1 MKKIIAITIMTVFSL
16 FSCNDSKTSI
26 TSNKEIDHS
35 EAPIETEDLSNS
47 PGDDI
52 VLTMGIMVE
61 HPFYLNGRDLVE
73 EFNDK
78 DNGYKIV
85 LKDYAEGFDP
95 TDDFGPPPA
104 DGILDWDRE
113 LTLDIM
119 KGEVLDIIPN
129 CFSNQGRFNILAEK
143 GAFENLDYFIDNDDK
158 ITKGELFE
166 NVLQA
171 CEINNELRFM
181 PLSFSIDTLLGNK
194 KYVGTKTSWTFDEM
208 KEYWEKAPEGS
219 TISGHRNED
228 YVYYTLLRG
237 ILSSFID
244 YDKAE
249 CHFDSDE
256 FINILDFLDSFD
268 DYNGYK
274 EEIDYNSPIFLRNCV
289 IYGFKEFHSEFYK
302 TSFDD
307 INFIGYPS
315 NNKSGSYFGSPLN
328 QVAISA
334 LSSAEKQKGA
344 WEFIRMLISYD
355 CQYNNGFSK
364 DKNIKSEYAFP
375 INKKAFED
383 MGKDQ
388 YSKADEELNAPFLN
402 DESEN
407 RYLTKKEYDRIVDII
422 KNTQKLNI
430 DLEDDIFEIINDE
443 ILAMFRKEKSSNEIA
458 ANIQNRV
465 QLLISERV

>member
-1 MKKIIAITIMTVFSL
+1 MKKIIAISIISAFSL

-26 TSNKEIDHS
+26 TSHTEKDNS
-35 EAPIETEDLSNS
+35 EVQIETGALQNS
-47 PGDDI
+47 SGDDI
-52 VLTMGIMVE
+52 VLTMGIMVD
-61 HPFYLNGRDLVE
+61 HPFYCKGRDLVK

-95 TDDFGPPPA
+95 TANIGQST

-119 KGEVLDIIPN
+119 NGEVLDIIPN
-129 CFSNQGRFNILAEK
+129 TFINQGRFHILAEK
-143 GAFENLDYFIDNDDK
+143 GAFTNLYSFMDNDDL

-171 CEINNELRFM
+171 CEINNELRYM
-181 PLSFSIDTLLGNK
+181 PLSFSIDTLSGDK

-219 TISGHRNED
+219 TIGGHRTKD
-228 YVYYTLLRG
+228 DVYYTLLRG

-256 FINILDFLDSFD
+256 FINILDFLNSFD
-268 DYNGYK
+268 DYTGNK
-274 EEIDYNSPIFLRNCV
+274 AEIDFMSPSFLINCR
-289 IYGFKEFHSEFYK
+289 IEGFKAFHSLFY
-302 TSFDD
+302 SNSIDD

-315 NNKSGSYFGSPLN
+315 NDKCGSYFGGPLN
-328 QVAISA
+328 QVAICAS
-334 LSSAEKQKGA
+334 SSAEKQKGA

-364 DKNIKSEYAFP
+364 DINIESEYAFP

-383 MGKDQ
+383 MGRDF
-388 YSKADEELNAPFLN
+388 YSQENEVSDASFSSNET
-402 DESEN
+402 EN
-407 RYLTKKEYDRIVDII
+407 RYLTKKEYDRLVDII
-422 KNTQKLNI
+422 NNTHKINT
-430 DLEDDIFEIINDE
+430 DMEDDIFEIINDE
-443 ILAMFRKEKSSNEIA
+443 IFSMFRNEKSSQQIA
-458 ANIQNRV
+458 SNIQNRV
-465 QLLISERV
+465 QILISERI